1 MQAPPP
7 PRLLPPIP
15 PVVKLLVAGVLL
27 AAIVYLGGDWG
38 AAATTTATEHQ
49 VEPQVVVPSL
59 DENVLAGVADRTR
72 EQRLQLEREPLR
84 HLLRSA
90 IDVGPTVAAAL
101 GLPAEPVPLAT
112 LREDMAR
119 WRGRWIWYE
128 GELVDLAGPREGH
141 PIAGYS
147 IYEAT
152 IRLAGGDH
160 AIAAFSIP
168 PDTAIQRGSWVRI
181 DGYLLKLRDTT
192 YPLDVRQAPML
203 VGRSIQR
210 DYEDWGPVTQLDPT
224 VLDRVDDTSYWSK
237 DQMWHTLEEDQT
249 EPLWHLA
256 AYARDTREQRTFAE
270 WRRIGI
276 LNAAEFFEPFMN
288 HEVQRGTPL
297 RIIGTL
303 IRRTTLA
310 APANPAGIKF
320 WTIAW
325 IQVREYGGAMVPIW
339 VPKRV
344 ADLPRLAQL
353 EVRCH
358 YYRRFAYETVED
370 KRRMVPLF
378 VAADLDPYEL
388 GTSAAMRQLGVVL
401 GGILTGM
408 MLLIWWGARRAARSS
423 AQHQRDM
430 DARRRRRRERATA
443 TESPTAT

>member
-15 PVVKLLVAGVLL
+15 PVVKLLVAGALL
-27 AAIVYLGGDWG
+27 AAIVYLGGNWG
-38 AAATTTATEHQ
+38 VAAPTTATEHQ

-59 DENVLAGVADRTR
+59 DEDVLARVADRTR
-72 EQRLQLEREPLR
+72 EERLQLEREPLR

-101 GLPAEPVPLAT
+101 GLPAEPVPLAK
-112 LREDMAR
+112 LREDMAQ

-168 PDTAIQRGSWVRI
+168 PDAAIQRGSWVRI

-203 VGRSIQR
+203 VGRAIQR
-210 DYEDWGPVTQLDPT
+210 DYEDWGPVTQLDPA
-224 VLDRVDDTSYWSK
+224 VLGQVDDTSYWSK
-237 DQMWHTLEEDQT
+237 DPMWHTLEEDQT

-256 AYARDTREQRTFAE
+256 AYARDTRDQRTFAE
-270 WRRIGI
+270 WRQIGI

-288 HEVQRGTPL
+288 HDVQRGTPL

-325 IQVREYGGAMVPIW
+325 IQVREYGGAMVPVW

-378 VAADLDPYEL
+378 IAADLDPYEL
-388 GTSAAMRQLGVVL
+388 GTNAAMRQLGVVL